1 MSFRVLFGGN
11 CSNFFWYFFSGVCSV
26 VFFPV
31 FCPLPFVMVVGF
43 WDRDIQD
50 VWRLDY
56 VVFRP
61 RFFVLKL
68 GIDTFGDT
76 TVCKETSR

>member
-26 VFFPV
+26 FFFPV

-43 WDRDIQD
+43 WDRLSGILLS
-50 VWRLDY
+50 VKKPVGNL
-56 VVFRP
+56 P
-61 RFFVLKL
+61 RFFTNQILFKRRTHLCQVFM
-68 GIDTFGDT
+68 GW
-76 TVCKETSR
+76 